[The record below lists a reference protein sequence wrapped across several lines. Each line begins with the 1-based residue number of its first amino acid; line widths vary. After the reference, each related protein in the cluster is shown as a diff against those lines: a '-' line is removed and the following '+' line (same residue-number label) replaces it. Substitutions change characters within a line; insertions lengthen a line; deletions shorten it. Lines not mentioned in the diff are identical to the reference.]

1 MKMQQHPENDGN
13 DGDTSDSSK
22 SNKTLSYKSKC
33 LKMKL
38 KISLFSPIILQ
49 IDGWVGGCILFCN
62 CFFMLID
69 GVN

>member
-22 SNKTLSYKSKC
+22 YNKTLSYKSKC

-49 IDGWVGGCILFCN
+49 IDGWVGGW
-62 CFFMLID
+62 
-69 GVN
+69 VNFVL